1 MNVMIIDDDE
11 NVRRRLKSLIDWD
24 GLSAQLVCEA
34 KDSDTA
40 KELFLLYRPKI
51 VITDINIPVISG
63 IDLAEELQQEDA
75 EVRFIVITG

>member
-63 IDLAEELQQEDA
+63 IDLA
-75 EVRFIVITG
+75 